1 MELPSRILV
10 VDSDTQAAKS
20 VHEVLTRQGY
30 AVACVGSAE
39 AALEHLSRYQ
49 CDLVLIASDLE
60 NQTGED
66 HSGYEACARIR
77 ERQGPLLPILM
88 LSLESDA
95 DAVQRSYDAGADDV
109 LKPTHHPALVLKV
122 RGYLR
127 GKALHNDLLQTR
139 EQAQAR
145 VRDMALLNEISR
157 DWSLIAEPRPF
168 YRMVTQRLGLL
179 IEASICFIAL
189 YRSDNDTLEAAI
201 PGHGLPDDVL
211 RELRLANGS
220 RLWTLENARAYI
232 STDPRNDARLP
243 EGLAETLRAESIV
256 LVPMLSEGALVGLI
270 AAANKPVAFTEADVQ
285 TLSIFAGPAA
295 TFLRSR
301 QIYDAQRR
309 HVARLERLPVMMGS
323 MAAATSRATLL
334 ELTTSFLQTELGY
347 EAVGFYAPSD
357 DAESRVECVTV
368 TGAWEP
374 GAAVADQERLRWT
387 LGSGIA
393 IQSSASAGAVD
404 LAVAVGVGV
413 HAQGVLKVRRA
424 GGAPEKDEVALLTTI
439 AGQLGLAL
447 QRAESISKTERIAKQ
462 MATLY
467 DLALETGPL
476 RDLKRLFVEAT
487 EEVGRLINAEHVS
500 ALRFH
505 AEDGTLRFF
514 AAWARDQAVEHPSE
528 PVFRLGEGVAGRVAR
543 DWLPAMVN
551 DVEAG
556 SDFVNPNERNPVSR
570 IMCVPLVYFD
580 PEKAEPALF
589 AVMNASRQ
597 AGAPRFTHDEL
608 DYVQRFASQL
618 SVAVANAMAYAAE
631 RARSDQL
638 ALVNAVIREIGGSL
652 SKDRIVEA
660 AVRRIHESFQLS
672 LVMIAA
678 PEADAGLAHAVMVAG
693 PEPTRL
699 LRQDYPLGGGFIGRT
714 LRDKQT
720 ILFTDPAKDP
730 DYVPLLD
737 STACALTIP
746 ILSGEEVA
754 AVLHLEAD
762 ARGAFGRSEV
772 ITLQTLADG
781 IGIILRNAQLYGALE
796 ETNTRLVELD
806 RLKSEVVNVV
816 AHDFR
821 SPLAGVLGH
830 AEILATSLEG
840 ERRDSANSII
850 QSATHMANLVD
861 KTLETT
867 RLETG
872 RFPLDF
878 DLADLTT
885 IIRGV
890 ITRLPPDPAHPLTT
904 DAPEDPVPVW
914 ADEGRLGEV
923 IENLLSNAAKYS
935 PRGGPVALRMQLS
948 DDSVTVSVKDRGL
961 GISPDDMARLFRP
974 FSRIRNPGTAGIQ
987 GSGLGLYIC
996 DSIVRAHG
1004 GRLSAES
1011 QPGRGSVFSFTLPVY
1026 GAAAQTRQPVI
1037 LIASDVVTRRDVE
1050 RTALELGYAVEEVR
1064 DGVAVV
1070 ESAVRLRPAAIIVD
1084 RILPRLKAEEVAER
1098 LRDFPGT
1105 AQIPLF
1111 VLDSELESGAETA
1124 AAPFSLRLQKPIDR
1138 SRLQAALQALQSPAS

>member
-1 MELPSRILV
+1 LELPSRILV
-10 VDSDTQAAKS
+10 VDADTQAAKS

-30 AVACVGSAE
+30 VVTCLGSAE
-39 AALEHLSRYQ
+39 AALEHLSRYP
-49 CDLVLIASDLE
+49 CDLVLVASEL
-60 NQTGED
+60 GER
-66 HSGYEACARIR
+66 SGYDTCAQIR
-77 ERQGPLLPILM
+77 ERQALLPILI

-95 DAVQRSYDAGADDV
+95 VAVQKSYDAGADDV

-122 RGYLR
+122 RGCLR
-127 GKALHNDLLQTR
+127 AKALHQDLLQTR
-139 EQAQAR
+139 EEAQAR
-145 VRDMALLNEISR
+145 VRDMGLLNEISR
-157 DWSLIAEPRPF
+157 DWSLIAEPRAF

-179 IEASICFIAL
+179 IEASICLIAL
-189 YRSDNDTLEAAI
+189 YRPEDDSLEAVMPA
-201 PGHGLPDDVL
+201 HGLSDKVL

-232 STDPRNDARLP
+232 STDPRNDPRLP
-243 EGLAETLRAESIV
+243 EGLAEKLRAESIV
-256 LVPMLSEGALVGLI
+256 LVPMLAEGTLVGLI

-309 HVARLERLPVMMGS
+309 HVARLERLPAMMGS
-323 MAAATSRATLL
+323 MAAATSRASVL

-347 EAVGFYAPSD
+347 EAVGFYAPA
-357 DAESRVECVTV
+357 DAESRIECVTV
-368 TGAWEP
+368 TGAWEHG
-374 GAAVADQERLRWT
+374 GAVVDQDRLRWT
-387 LGSGIA
+387 MGSGVA
-393 IQSSASAGAVD
+393 IQASAAGGAVD

-424 GGAPEKDEVALLTTI
+424 GATPEKDEIALLTTI

-447 QRAESISKTERIAKQ
+447 QRAESIAKTERLARQ

-487 EEVGRLINAEHVS
+487 EEVGRLINADHVS

-505 AEDGTLRFF
+505 PEDGTLRFF
-514 AAWARDQAVEHPSE
+514 AAWARTQAVEHSPE
-528 PVFRLGEGVAGRVAR
+528 PVVRLGEGVAGRVAR
-543 DWLPAMVN
+543 DWLPAMIN
-551 DVEAG
+551 DVE
-556 SDFVNPNERNPVSR
+556 STSEFVNPNERTPVVR
-570 IMCVPLVYFD
+570 VMCVPLVYFD
-580 PEKAEPALF
+580 PEKSEPALF
-589 AVMNASRQ
+589 AVMNASRH
-597 AGAPRFTHDEL
+597 AGSPRFTPDEL

-631 RARSDQL
+631 RARSEQL
-638 ALVNAVIREIGGSL
+638 ALVNAVIREIAGNL
-652 SKDRIVEA
+652 SRDRIIET
-660 AVRRIHESFQLS
+660 AVRRIHESFRMS
-672 LVMIAA
+672 LVMIAV
-678 PEADAGLAHAVMVAG
+678 PDPDAGLARAVMVAG
-693 PEPTRL
+693 PDPARL
-699 LRQDYPLGGGFIGRT
+699 LRQDYPAGGGFIGRAC
-714 LRDKQT
+714 RDKQT
-720 ILFTDPAKDP
+720 ILFVDAAKDP
-730 DYVPLLD
+730 EYVPLLD

-746 ILSGEEVA
+746 ILSGDDVA
-754 AVLHLEAD
+754 AVLHLEGD
-762 ARGAFGRSEV
+762 APGAFKRSEV

-796 ETNTRLVELD
+796 ETNTQLVELD

-830 AEILATSLEG
+830 AEVLASSLKG
-840 ERRDSANSII
+840 QKLDSANAII

-890 ITRLPPDPAHPLTT
+890 IARLPPDAGHPLTT

-923 IENLLSNAAKYS
+923 VENLLSNAAKYS
-935 PRGGPVALRMQLS
+935 PRGGPVALRMRIA
-948 DDSVTVSVKDRGL
+948 DDAVTVSVQDRGL
-961 GISPDDMARLFRP
+961 GIAKEDLARLFRP
-974 FSRIRNPGTAGIQ
+974 FSRIRNPGTAGIE

-1004 GRLSAES
+1004 GRLWAES
-1011 QPGRGSVFSFTLPVY
+1011 KPGRGSTFSFTIPVY

-1037 LIASDVVTRRDVE
+1037 LIASDVATRRDVE
-1050 RTALELGYAVEEVR
+1050 RTAAELGYAVEEVR

-1070 ESAVRLRPAAIIVD
+1070 ESAVRLRPAAVIVD

-1098 LRDFPGT
+1098 LREFPGT
-1105 AQIPLF
+1105 AQVPLF
-1111 VLDSELESGAETA
+1111 VLDSELAADGT
-1124 AAPFSLRLQKPIDR
+1124 AAPFSLRLRKPIDR
-1138 SRLQAALQALQSPAS
+1138 AQLQAALQSLQAPAS